1 MITLHHLNESRSIRT
16 LWLLEEMGVPYEVK
30 FYTRDRATHFAPES
44 LKAIHPLG
52 KSPVIELNGK
62 VVAESGAITETLI
75 ERFAPHLAPA
85 KESDEYVEYLQW
97 LHFSESSAMLPPLLQ
112 VFMQRETAELVFLP
126 SYARTESKKV
136 FTYLNDQLENKD
148 YLVGGK
154 LSGADFMMF
163 FVAEIIQRFDSKG
176 QYPHIKEYLQ
186 NLKSLESWQRAQAI
200 EARHYAK

>member
-16 LWLLEEMGVPYEVK
+16 LWLLEEMGVPYEAK

-62 VVAESGAITETLI
+62 VVAESGAITEILI
-75 ERFAPHLAPA
+75 ERFAPHLAPP
-85 KESDEYVEYLQW
+85 KDSDEHVEYLQW
-97 LHFSESSAMLPPLLQ
+97 MHFSESSAMLPPLLQ

-126 SYARTESKKV
+126 GYAKAESKKV

-163 FVAEIIQRFDSKG
+163 FVAEIVQRFDTQG
-176 QYPHIKEYLQ
+176 EYPHIKKYLQ
-186 NLKSLESWQRAQAI
+186 NLKSLESWQKAQAI
-200 EARHYAK
+200 EARHYA

>member
-16 LWLLEEMGVPYEVK
+16 LWLLEEMGVPYKTE

-62 VVAESGAITETLI
+62 VVAESGAITEILI
-75 ERFAPHLAPA
+75 ERYAPHLAPA
-85 KESDEYVEYLQW
+85 RDSDEYVEYLQW

-126 SYARTESKKV
+126 SHAQAEGKKI
-136 FTYLNDQLENKD
+136 FSYLNDQLENKD

-154 LSGADFMMF
+154 LSGADFMMY
-163 FVAEIIQRFDSKG
+163 FVAEIIQRLDRNG
-176 QYPHIKEYLQ
+176 EYPNIKKYLL
-186 NLKSLESWQRAQAI
+186 NLKALESWQKAQAI
-200 EARHYAK
+200 EASYYG